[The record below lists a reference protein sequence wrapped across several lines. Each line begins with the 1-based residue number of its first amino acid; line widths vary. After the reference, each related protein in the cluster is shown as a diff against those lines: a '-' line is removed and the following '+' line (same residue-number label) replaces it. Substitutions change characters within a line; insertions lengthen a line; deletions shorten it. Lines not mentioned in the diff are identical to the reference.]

1 MSFASS
7 GGNNNNFRKSQSV
20 TSSWQ
25 TSQTPSN
32 PFDTS
37 PSSPPIIHSIQSPP
51 KDKDLPERIK
61 QAIQI
66 ISQNC
71 TQIRKYVDKIGTAKD
86 SHENRQKMHQLIDET
101 RELAHEASEDLKHFE
116 IHGGSNFENKGK
128 RAQQQ
133 KLMKDLKQWLEQF
146 QTLVKHAGQKEQTTP
161 LKLQPVET
169 FDSFSEQSNEKDFQ
183 REEDMKR
190 FQVLQTETDFNESL
204 IREREEGIK
213 DIEKTVKEVHEIF
226 VDLSNLV
233 SEQGEMIDNI
243 ESNVET
249 SVDQTSKGVEE
260 LRAASKYQRSARTKM
275 CILALIL
282 VIIAGVAVVTIYFL
296 IPKK

>member
-86 SHENRQKMHQLIDET
+86 SHENRQKM
-101 RELAHEASEDLKHFE
+101 F
-116 IHGGSNFENKGK
+116 
-128 RAQQQ
+128 
-133 KLMKDLKQWLEQF
+133 
-146 QTLVKHAGQKEQTTP
+146 
-161 LKLQPVET
+161 
-169 FDSFSEQSNEKDFQ
+169 
-183 REEDMKR
+183 
-190 FQVLQTETDFNESL
+190 
-204 IREREEGIK
+204 
-213 DIEKTVKEVHEIF
+213 
-226 VDLSNLV
+226 
-233 SEQGEMIDNI
+233 
-243 ESNVET
+243 
-249 SVDQTSKGVEE
+249 
-260 LRAASKYQRSARTKM
+260 
-275 CILALIL
+275 ILFRIL
-282 VIIAGVAVVTIYFL
+282 
-296 IPKK
+296 